1 MATSARVA
9 LLNASAHGIGKA
21 TARRLAKAGFSLF
34 LMDLDGEM
42 LEATASELR
51 QSGASVGTRAGNALD
66 GAHVKAGVE
75 AALQQFGR
83 IDALACIAGG
93 AGGIPLH
100 QVDKIPVEHWER
112 VISLN
117 LTSTFLA
124 CHHTVPVMRKQ
135 KYGRIVC
142 VSSTVAKGR
151 LGPVGTMGARLPYA
165 TAKAGLLGFTKQLAK
180 DTGLDGITVNAVL
193 PWLTFGDPGSKIRA
207 SFENQSAEYRERT
220 LANSPQRRPVAAEG
234 VASTIA
240 FLLSEEAEYVS
251 GTGIPVDGAVL
262 N

>member
-1 MATSARVA
+1 MATSTRVA
-9 LLNASAHGIGKA
+9 LLNASAQGIGKA

-34 LMDLDGEM
+34 LMDLDGEK
-42 LEATASELR
+42 LEATAAELR
-51 QSGASVGTRAGNALD
+51 QSGAIVGTRAGNALD
-66 GAHVKAGVE
+66 AGHVQAS
-75 AALQQFGR
+75 AADALRQFGR

-93 AGGIPLH
+93 AGGVPMH
-100 QVDKIPVEHWER
+100 QVDEIPLDHWER

-124 CHHTVPVMRKQ
+124 CHHIVPVMRQQ

-180 DTGLDGITVNAVL
+180 DTGIDGITVNAVL
-193 PWLTFGDPGSKIRA
+193 PWLTFGDPGSKIRS
-207 SFENQSAEYRERT
+207 SFESQPAEYQQRT
-220 LANSPQRRPVAAEG
+220 LANSPQRRPIAAEG
-234 VASTIA
+234 VASTIC